1 MKVIVEK
8 KILEK
13 FPKLNI
19 GIVIAKGIDNSGDDE
34 KIYHLLDEIQD
45 LIKLNIVPESLARHP
60 LISNWRSAYSEFG
73 SKPSKYNS
81 SVEALLK
88 SVLKGR
94 KIPRISKIVDLYNYL
109 SLKHLVPMGADD
121 LDKIDGDIKL
131 KFATGKEKFT
141 PLGKNTADNPDKGEV
156 IYKDDKKVLC
166 RRWNWRECDESKIT
180 NDTKDLVI
188 YIEGLFPVEEKKV
201 EEICKETIE
210 LIKMFCNGKLTYHIL
225 NKKRPEVKI

>member
-156 IYKDDKKVLC
+156 IYKDDKKVFMQ
-166 RRWNWRECDESKIT
+166 KM
-180 NDTKDLVI
+180 
-188 YIEGLFPVEEKKV
+188 
-201 EEICKETIE
+201 E
-210 LIKMFCNGKLTYHIL
+210 LERM
-225 NKKRPEVKI
+225 R